1 MKKFIFIIL
10 VGLSVSGCLD
20 DPDECTKAVPES
32 ELSGVD
38 QTRLASDIITID
50 SYLAAN
56 SIVATEEPNGVRYVI
71 TKQGDGATPCLES
84 TISVTYSGKLYS
96 GTVFDSSSTPV
107 SFPLE
112 RLIVGWKLV
121 LPLLQ
126 TGTKVTLYIP
136 SGYGYGPQ
144 GGANGAIPSNANLIF
159 DIELL
164 AVL

>member
-1 MKKFIFIIL
+1 MKKISFIIL
-10 VGLSVSGCLD
+10 VGISVSGCLD
-20 DPDECTKAVPES
+20 DQDECTKAVPES
-32 ELSGVD
+32 ELSVVD

-56 SIVATEEPNGVRYVI
+56 SIIATEEPNGVRYVI
-71 TKQGDGATPCLES
+71 TKQGDGTTPCLES
-84 TISVTYSGKLYS
+84 TISVTYTGKLYS
-96 GTVFDSSSTPV
+96 GTVFDSSATPV

-126 TGTKVTLYIP
+126 AGTKVTLYIP